1 MSRHYYCAVLFLIV
15 FSSCLKTKNQCPY
28 IESKIVADT
37 SQTNTIQR
45 YLVDN
50 NITGMLRHV
59 SGAFYKINNAG
70 SGNTPWL
77 CNNITVNYSAYI
89 MGYAT
94 PFDNNTSA
102 SGVSFVL
109 GNLIPG
115 IQKLAPMLRPGG
127 SITMY
132 IPPAL
137 AYGSNETKDQN
148 GNVVLPA
155 NSYLRF
161 DMSLIAVK

>member
-1 MSRHYYCAVLFLIV
+1 MLRYFYCAVLVLIV

-28 IESKIVADT
+28 IESNIVADT
-37 SQTNTIQR
+37 SESNNIQR
-45 YLVDN
+45 YLSSN
-50 NITGMLRHV
+50 NISGMLRHA

-70 SGNTPWL
+70 SGSTPWL

-89 MGYAT
+89 MGYST

-102 SGVSFVL
+102 SGISFVL

-115 IQKLAPMLRPGG
+115 IQKLAPMVRSGG

-161 DMSLIAVK
+161 EMSLISVQ